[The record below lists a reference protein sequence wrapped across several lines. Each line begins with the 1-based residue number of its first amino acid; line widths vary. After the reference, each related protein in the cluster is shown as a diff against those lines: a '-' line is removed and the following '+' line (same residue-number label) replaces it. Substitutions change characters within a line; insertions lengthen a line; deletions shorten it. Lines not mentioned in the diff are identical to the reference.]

1 MGLGK
6 TLQVLALILRLRRR
20 GIAGPHLLVVPAS
33 TFSGRSRMTFGSVF
47 TSLQAR
53 LYAQVVHGLETDMKD
68 TDGIQRKGQ
77 ILAALVHFKQICNHP
92 AQYLKSGEYTP
103 EQSAKF
109 IRLRALCVPIVERGE
124 RALVFTQFQ
133 EMTRPL
139 ATFLATIFGR
149 DGLVLAGNTPVAR
162 RARLV
167 ADFQREDGPP
177 FMVLT
182 LKVGGTGLN
191 LTSASHVIHFDR
203 WWNPAAENQA
213 SDRAFRIGQTRNV
226 MVHKFVCRGTLEQ
239 RIDELLRIKQT
250 LADDILSE
258 SDTPQITELG
268 TAELLGIV
276 RLDSAEADDRGDA

>member
-1 MGLGK
+1 M
-6 TLQVLALILRLRRR
+6 
-20 GIAGPHLLVVPAS
+20 
-33 TFSGRSRMTFGSVF
+33 
-47 TSLQAR
+47 
-53 LYAQVVHGLETDMKD
+53 HGLETDMKN

-92 AQYLKSGEYTP
+92 AQYLKSGEDTP

-109 IRLRALCVPIVERGE
+109 IRLLRALCAPIAERGE

-139 ATFLATIFGR
+139 ANFLATIFGR
-149 DGLVLAGNTPVAR
+149 AGLVLAGNTPVAR

-191 LTSASHVIHFDR
+191 LAIFASHVIHFDR

-213 SDRAFRIGQTRNV
+213 ERSASASARP
-226 MVHKFVCRGTLEQ
+226 GT
-239 RIDELLRIKQT
+239 
-250 LADDILSE
+250 
-258 SDTPQITELG
+258 
-268 TAELLGIV
+268 
-276 RLDSAEADDRGDA
+276 